1 MKEERY
7 FYVPDASNQSELPE
21 EEAKHA
27 LKVLRLNVGD
37 KIILINGC
45 GSFYSATVS
54 MVGNKHCWYEINEE
68 IPQTKEWNGNIHL
81 AIAPT
86 KMMDRIEWMVEK
98 ITEIGVDEISF
109 LNCQYSE
116 RKLLRIDRL
125 DKIVISA
132 VKQSRKA
139 WLPRIRPMISFKDF
153 ISKPFE
159 GKKYIAHCYNEIP
172 RVDFYDEMKKING
185 NESVTVLIGP
195 EGDFS
200 LAEVNTALKQGFI
213 SVSLGKSRLRTET
226 AGLFSV
232 TLSHLALR

>member
-98 ITEIGVDEISF
+98 ITEIGVDKISF

-139 WLPRIRPMISFKDF
+139 WLPQIKPMISFKDF

-172 RVDFYDEMKKING
+172 RVDFYDEMKKIDG

>member
-7 FYVPDASNQSELPE
+7 FYVPNASDKSELPE

-37 KIILINGC
+37 KIVLINGR
-45 GSFYSATVS
+45 GNFYSATVS
-54 MVGNKHCWYEINEE
+54 MVSNKHCWYEINEE
-68 IPQTKEWNGNIHL
+68 IPQEKEWKGNIHL

-109 LNCQYSE
+109 LNCQFSE

-125 DKIVISA
+125 DKIIISA

-139 WLPRIRPMISFKDF
+139 WLPQIKPIISFNDF
-153 ISKPFE
+153 ISQPFE
-159 GKKYIAHCYNEIP
+159 GQKYIAHCYNEIP
-172 RVDFYDEMKKING
+172 RVDFYDEMKKVTG
-185 NESVTVLIGP
+185 NESITVLIGP

-200 LAEVNTALKQGFI
+200 LAEVNLALKHGFI
-213 SVSLGKSRLRTET
+213 SVTLGKSRLRTET